1 MKIFN
6 IIIYIEYFFIVLTF
20 FKVKDSTRGTS
31 FREKICVLLLT
42 KFNFQLVFMFF
53 FHKIYLFFEDLS
65 FFLNRL
71 VELVDRGIE
80 MRYEKWA
87 MCIRENILD
96 NLNELKKAQIL
107 SNENI

>member
-1 MKIFN
+1 MRPIAH
-6 IIIYIEYFFIVLTF
+6 E
-20 FKVKDSTRGTS
+20 
-31 FREKICVLLLT
+31 
-42 KFNFQLVFMFF
+42 FQFPTYLHVF

-65 FFLNRL
+65 FLLNRL

-96 NLNELKKAQIL
+96 NLNELKKTQIL
-107 SNENI
+107 SNKNI